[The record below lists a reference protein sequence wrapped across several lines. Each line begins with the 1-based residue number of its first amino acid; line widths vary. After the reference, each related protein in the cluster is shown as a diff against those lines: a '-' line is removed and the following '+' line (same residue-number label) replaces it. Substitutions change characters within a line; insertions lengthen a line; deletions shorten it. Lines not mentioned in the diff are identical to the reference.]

1 MCGVIG
7 QIGPSEVFP
16 DLADGM
22 VILQHRGQDAAGIIT
37 YSSDGFHQMKDLGL
51 AREVFSSP
59 AAATMRGNA
68 GIGHLRYTTVGEG
81 RVEDAQPFITNSP
94 YGIAMCHNGNL
105 TNFIKLRKDLTEN
118 CRRHINSWCDVEAL
132 LNVFADE
139 LQQLN
144 GLPFEEAAFKAVEGT
159 CRRAEGSFS
168 VITLIAGKGLL
179 AFRDPYGIRP
189 LVFGRKETPKGVHH
203 MIASESAALTALGF
217 TLVRDVRAGEAIL
230 FRQDGTILEKQ
241 VVAPDHHPCIFEY
254 IYFAR
259 PDSMI
264 DDVSVYKARLR
275 LGEELAARWKEACL
289 PPEGSDEAET
299 VTDVVIPVPDSSRP
313 AAQEMSFRLNKKFRE
328 GLLKNRYIA
337 RTFIMQGQAQRKRS
351 IRFKLT
357 PVQLEIEGKRVLLV
371 DDSIVRG
378 NTSKA
383 IVEMV
388 RKTGAR
394 EVHFASTCPPL
405 RHPCVYGID
414 MSDREE
420 FIARDLTEQ
429 QIAKRIDADSL
440 VYQTLEGMT
449 RAVGEGNPDIEHF
462 CRACMDGVYPTGIT
476 EAELDEIARERVRSR
491 PAE

>member
-7 QIGPSEVFP
+7 LIGPDEVFP
-16 DLADGM
+16 DLVDGM
-22 VILQHRGQDAAGIIT
+22 VILQHRGQDAAGIMT
-37 YSSDGFHQMKDLGL
+37 YSPAGFHVMKDLGL
-51 AREVFSSP
+51 ARDVFSSP
-59 AAATMRGNA
+59 AAAGMRGNS
-68 GIGHLRYTTVGEG
+68 GIGHLRYTTVGAG
-81 RVEDAQPFITNSP
+81 QVEDAQPFITNSP

-105 TNFIKLRKDLTEN
+105 TNFIKLKQELTVK

-139 LQQLN
+139 LQNLN
-144 GLPFEEAAFKAVEGT
+144 GLEFEEAVFKAVEGT
-159 CRRAEGSFS
+159 YRRAEGTYSA
-168 VITLIAGKGLL
+168 VTLVAGQGLL

-189 LVFGRKETPKGVHH
+189 LVFGKREGPDGVHH
-203 MIASESAALTALGF
+203 MVASESAALTALGYS
-217 TLVRDVRAGEAIL
+217 LVRDVRAGEAIL
-230 FRQDGTILEKQ
+230 FKQDGSILKQ
-241 VVAPDHHPCIFEY
+241 QVAEPKHHPCIFEY

-275 LGEELAARWKEACL
+275 LGEELAKRWMEASR
-289 PPEGSDEAET
+289 PTTEGGDDGTEI
-299 VTDVVIPVPDSSRP
+299 DVVIPVPDSSRP

-357 PVQLEIEGKRVLLV
+357 PVKLEIEGKRVLLV

-383 IVEMV
+383 IVGMV
-388 RKTGAR
+388 RRIGAR

-405 RHPCVYGID
+405 RYPCVYGID

-420 FIARDLTEQ
+420 FVARDLTEEE
-429 QIAKRIDADSL
+429 ITKRIGADSL

-462 CRACMDGVYPTGIT
+462 CRACMDGVYPTGVT
-476 EAELDEIARERVRSR
+476 EQDLDEIRLERVRSR
-491 PAE
+491 IPE

>member
-7 QIGPSEVFP
+7 QIGSSEVIS
-16 DLADGM
+16 DLVDGM
-22 VILQHRGQDAAGIIT
+22 VILQHRGQDAAGAIT
-37 YSSDGFHQMKDLGL
+37 YSPTGFHVTKNLGL
-51 AREVFSSP
+51 ARDVFTSHSVQR
-59 AAATMRGNA
+59 MRGRI

-81 RVEDAQPFITNSP
+81 LAEDAQPFITNSP

-105 TNFIKLRKDLTEN
+105 TNFINLRRELTEKS
-118 CRRHINSWCDVEAL
+118 RRHINSWCDVEAL

-139 LQQLN
+139 LQKLN
-144 GLPFEEAAFKAVEGT
+144 GSEFDEAVFEAVARTFE
-159 CRRAEGSFS
+159 RAEGTYSA
-168 VITLIAGKGLL
+168 IAIIAGQGLL

-189 LVFGRKETPKGVHH
+189 LVYGRREDEDGVQH
-203 MIASESAALTALGF
+203 MVASESAALTALGF
-217 TLVRDVRAGEAIL
+217 ELVRDVRAGEAIL
-230 FRQDGTILEKQ
+230 FKEDGTVIPRQ
-241 VVAPDHHPCIFEY
+241 VAAATHHPCIFEY

-275 LGEELAARWKEACL
+275 LGEELARRWIEKAEAKGI
-289 PPEGSDEAET
+289 E
-299 VTDVVIPVPDSSRP
+299 TDVVIPVPDSSRP
-313 AAQEMSFRLNKKFRE
+313 AAQEMSFRLGKKFRE

-357 PVQLEIEGKRVLLV
+357 PVQLEIDKKSVLLV

-383 IVEMV
+383 IIRMV
-388 RKTGAR
+388 RSTGAT

-405 RHPCVYGID
+405 RYPCVYGID
-414 MSDREE
+414 MSDPDE
-420 FIARDLTEQ
+420 FVACNLDEDEIGEA
-429 QIAKRIDADSL
+429 IGADTL

-449 RAVGEGNPDIEHF
+449 RAVGEGNPGIQHF
-462 CRACMDGVYPTGIT
+462 CRACMDGVYPTGVT
-476 EAELDEIARERVRSR
+476 PEELKEIGSERVRSR
-491 PAE
+491 GED